1 LGILILIPSVL
12 ILLTTIIAFIILPLF
27 GIASGVN
34 ILLLLPFFFLSIFT
48 LSLSGIGIYIG
59 IRYLKK
65 RGFKKNR
72 SLGVVL
78 ITVGLAYFGYTVL
91 GYIFS
96 NLTDNIG
103 GEFKVI
109 LSFLWLLIS
118 FPLGLGFKNG
128 VR

>member
-1 LGILILIPSVL
+1 VL

-27 GIASGVN
+27 GIGSGVSL
-34 ILLLLPFFFLSIFT
+34 IALLPFLFLSIFT
-48 LSLSGIGIYIG
+48 LTLSGMGIYIG

-72 SLGVVL
+72 SLGIVL
-78 ITVGLAYFGYTVL
+78 ITLGLVYFGYTVL

-96 NLTDNIG
+96 NLTDNMG

-128 VR
+128 VK